1 MSIEQL
7 IKKIEPLDEK
17 AMNLARRRQN
27 QLTKPQGSLGRLES
41 LSIQIAGITANAS
54 PRLDKKLALVMA
66 GDHGVVE
73 EGVSAYP
80 QDVTAQMVANII
92 NGGAAVSVLAKQCG
106 ARVLVVDMGIKL
118 DIKPNNNLLIKKIA
132 SSTGNIAHGPAMT
145 REQAVEAIQTGAE
158 IVSQEIE
165 NGMDVLA
172 TGEMGIGNTTPSAA
186 IAAVLTSTI
195 PEYVA
200 GRGTGISD
208 IGLQKKINAIR
219 NAVIINNPDPKDGI
233 DILSKIGGF
242 EIAGLAGAIIA
253 AAAYRKPIIIDGF
266 ISTAAAMVA
275 VTMASQ
281 IREYIIA
288 SHKSAETGH
297 EAMLDW
303 LRLDPIFDL
312 GMRLG
317 EGSGAVLAFSVV
329 EAACKILNEM
339 ATFEEAG
346 VSTKSMNL

>member
-7 IKKIEPLDEK
+7 IKKIEPLDER

-41 LSIQIAGITANAS
+41 ISIQIAGIMGTAS

-118 DIKPNNNLLIKKIA
+118 DIKPDNNLVIKKIA
-132 SSTGNIAHGPAMT
+132 SGTGNIAHGPAMT

-186 IAAVLTSTI
+186 IAAVLTNTI

-208 IGLQKKINAIR
+208 IGLQKKINAIH

-253 AAAYRKPIIIDGF
+253 TAAYRKPIIIDGF
-266 ISTAAAMVA
+266 ISTAAAMIA
-275 VTMASQ
+275 VTMAPQ

-346 VSTKSMNL
+346 VSTKSMV